1 MLAFD
6 LCCYWP
12 HFKNLLFC
20 QISAASVCM
29 IIAAFHVCQ
38 VIMRNY
44 YLLDA
49 YFFSQSFRHSVNRKL
64 RMIGGLFSG
73 SEWNFS
79 PKLSLPQAFSL
90 FYFIDS
96 IRTKL

>member
-1 MLAFD
+1 
-6 LCCYWP
+6 
-12 HFKNLLFC
+12 
-20 QISAASVCM
+20 
-29 IIAAFHVCQ
+29 
-38 VIMRNY
+38 MRNY

-73 SEWNFS
+73 SERNFS

-96 IRTKL
+96 IRTKE